1 MTAVAIV
8 NALSDQVQAI
18 DLSQNQI
25 EEAPE
30 YIPSTV
36 LGLDISHNLLKD
48 VHIQP
53 KTWDSLIELNLS
65 HNHIG
70 R

>member
-8 NALSDQVQAI
+8 NALSDQVQAV

-25 EEAPE
+25 ETVPDF
-30 YIPSTV
+30 IPSSV
-36 LGLDISHNLLKD
+36 LGLDLSHNLLKD
-48 VHIQP
+48 IQIEP
-53 KTWDSLIELNLS
+53 KAWDSLIELNLS
-65 HNHIG
+65 HNKIA